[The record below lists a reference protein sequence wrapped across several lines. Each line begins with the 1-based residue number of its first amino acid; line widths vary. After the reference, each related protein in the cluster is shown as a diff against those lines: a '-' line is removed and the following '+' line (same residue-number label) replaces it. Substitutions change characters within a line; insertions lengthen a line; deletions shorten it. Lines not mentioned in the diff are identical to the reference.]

1 MLTKNEV
8 KDIQS
13 LYQKKYRDSDKLFIA
28 EGPKLSEEFLKRK
41 DLIKRVYAT
50 EAWLK
55 KNDVHD
61 ISVVEVSDTE
71 LSRISNLH
79 TPNEVLI
86 IAKQKEIVQEP
97 VLQGQITIVLDG
109 IQDPGNVGTIF
120 RIADWFGVQQIIC
133 TPDTADIYNPK
144 VVQSSMGSII
154 RIQSWYKEVNEID
167 LTSIPVYGAVLNGK
181 NIYSYPKPTEG
192 LLIIGNE
199 SIGIREPLIY
209 AVTDKVTIPKSGG
222 AESLNAAV
230 ATGIILGWFANSTI

>member
-28 EGPKLSEEFLKRK
+28 EGPKLSEELLKRK
-41 DLIKRVYAT
+41 ELIKRVYAT
-50 EAWLK
+50 ESWLK
-55 KNDVHD
+55 KNDVQN
-61 ISVVEVSDTE
+61 ISVVEVSDSE

-86 IAKQKEIVQEP
+86 IAKQKEVIEEP
-97 VLQGQITIVLDG
+97 FLQGQIIIVLDG

-144 VVQSSMGSII
+144 VVQSSMGSVI
-154 RIQSWYKEVNEID
+154 RIQSWYKEVNEMK
-167 LTSIPVYGAVLNGK
+167 LNSIPVYGAVLNGK
-181 NIYSYPKPTEG
+181 NIYSYPKPSEG
-192 LLIIGNE
+192 FLIIGNE
-199 SIGIREPLIY
+199 SKGIRDSLLH
-209 AVTDKVTIPKSGG
+209 AVTNKVTIPKIGN

-230 ATGIILGWFANSTI
+230 ATGIILGWFANSNI